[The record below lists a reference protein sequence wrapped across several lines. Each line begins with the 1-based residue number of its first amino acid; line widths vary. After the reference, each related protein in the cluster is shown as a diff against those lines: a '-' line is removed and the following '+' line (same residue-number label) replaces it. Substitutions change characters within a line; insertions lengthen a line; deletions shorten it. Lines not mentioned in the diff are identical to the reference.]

1 MLHGEITQ
9 RIIRAF
15 YDVYNTLGYGFLER
29 VYENA
34 LKRELES
41 SGMRVDQ
48 QVKIDV
54 FYEGAQVGTYRA
66 DLVVEHSV
74 IVEIKSSEGLRPE
87 HAAQL
92 TNYLRATRCEVGLLL
107 NFGKR
112 AEFERRYFTNDR
124 KRISRA

>member
-15 YDVYNTLGYGFLER
+15 YDVYNTLGYGFLEG

-34 LKRELES
+34 LMLALEA

-48 QVKIDV
+48 QVKIEV
-54 FYEGAQVGTYRA
+54 FYEGVLVGTYRA
-66 DLVVEHSV
+66 DLLVENCV
-74 IVEIKSSEGLRPE
+74 IVELKASEGLRPE

-92 TNYLRATRCEVGLLL
+92 TNYLRATRYEVGLLL
-107 NFGKR
+107 NFGKHP
-112 AEFERRYFTNDR
+112 EIQRRYFTNDR
-124 KRISRA
+124 KRSGRA